1 MDLPRLNHL
10 RLPQRPPEPREI
22 RNSRRPPR
30 HRKGEHFLKGPVPC
44 NWLEQAAALP
54 GKALHIGLA
63 LWFLAG
69 MAKSQTVKLSRSL
82 AARFGALPD
91 ASRRALSTLE
101 KAGLVSVIRHPG
113 CSPVVTLLEAPAAE
127 T

>member
-1 MDLPRLNHL
+1 MDLPGLDHL
-10 RLPQRPPEPREI
+10 RLPQSPPEPREVSS
-22 RNSRRPPR
+22 SRRPPR

-44 NWLEQAAALP
+44 TWLEQAAVLP

-63 LWFLAG
+63 LWFMAG
-69 MAKSQTVKLSRSL
+69 MTKSQTVKLSRSL
-82 AARFGALPD
+82 AAQFGTLPD

-113 CSPVVTLLEAPAAE
+113 RSPVVTLLEVPAAE